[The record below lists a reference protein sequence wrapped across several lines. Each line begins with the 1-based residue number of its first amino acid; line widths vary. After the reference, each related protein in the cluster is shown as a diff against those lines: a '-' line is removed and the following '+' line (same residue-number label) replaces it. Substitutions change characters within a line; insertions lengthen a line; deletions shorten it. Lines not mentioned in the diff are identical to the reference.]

1 MQIDDIP
8 DCPYPFG
15 TYLKELTT
23 DLIVI
28 FDGDHNL
35 LKCNQRFLYL
45 SELGESELKDKRVE
59 ELFITE
65 NSDFPEIPEKG
76 NYNEIKLQF
85 SDLLTTKSDYFFS
98 GYIFNTGNYYCLI
111 AKERRGGD
119 EEILKK
125 ISLLNNAL
133 SNKTRKLSKKNKEL
147 EKANKRIEKLSK
159 TDVLTGLA
167 NRRHFM
173 DYFEKMMSQAQRH
186 STPLSLV
193 IIDLDKFKE
202 VNDTYGHSA
211 GDDVLSALGDLLDR
225 EVRKE
230 DLVARIGGEEFAILL
245 TQANIEEAHSY
256 AERIRKEVQ
265 DMNVKS
271 VPKRIS
277 ASLGI
282 STLKEN
288 DDMESMMK
296 RADKALYEAK
306 ENGRNKVCQ
315 S

>member
-1 MQIDDIP
+1 MKIDDIS

-15 TYLKELTT
+15 VYLKELTS

-28 FDGDHNL
+28 VDGDRRL
-35 LKCNQRFLYL
+35 LKCNERFLHL
-45 SELGESELKDKRVE
+45 SELAERELQNKKVE
-59 ELFITE
+59 ELFIAE
-65 NSDFPEIPEKG
+65 SSNFPELPEKG
-76 NYNEIKLQF
+76 NYNKINLQL
-85 SDLLTTKSDYFFS
+85 SDLLTKRSDYFFS
-98 GYIFNTGNYYCLI
+98 GYIFNTGDYYCLI

-173 DYFEKMMSQAQRH
+173 DYFEKMMSQAHRH
-186 STPLSLV
+186 STSLSLV
-193 IIDLDKFKE
+193 IIDLDKFKDI
-202 VNDTYGHSA
+202 NDTYGHGA
-211 GDDVLSALGDLLDR
+211 GDDVLSSLGKLLDS

-245 TQANIEEAHSY
+245 TQASTKEAYSY
-256 AERIRKEVQ
+256 AERIRQRVQ
-265 DMNVKS
+265 NMDVSS
-271 VPKRIS
+271 VPKEIS

-288 DDMESMMK
+288 DDTESMMK
-296 RADKALYEAK
+296 RADEALYEAK
-306 ENGRNKVCQ
+306 ESGRNKVCQ

>member
-1 MQIDDIP
+1 MKIDDIP

-98 GYIFNTGNYYCLI
+98 GYIFNTGDYYCLI

-245 TQANIEEAHSY
+245 TQANMEEAYSY
-256 AERIRKEVQ
+256 AERIRKRVQ
-265 DMNVKS
+265 TMDVSS
-271 VPKRIS
+271 VPKEIS

-288 DDMESMMK
+288 DDMESIMK